1 MLASTC
7 GPSDATRDVGASFEV
22 SEHAGDF
29 RCFEAGS
36 AVVQSL
42 LQDCKSTGELC
53 NFGLD
58 NAVLLIVFLVAEYLS
73 MYCPLV
79 QGV

>member
-1 MLASTC
+1 MC
-7 GPSDATRDVGASFEV
+7 GSLDAVGGVGASFEV

-29 RCFEAGS
+29 CRFEAGS
-36 AVVQSL
+36 AIVQSL
-42 LQDCKSTGELC
+42 LQDCKSAGELC

-58 NAVLLIVFLVAEYLS
+58 NAALLIVFLVVEYLS
-73 MYCPLV
+73 VYCPLV